1 MWTLRPFSRRYSPIE
16 SKEPLSQMMTL
27 QQMTELAD
35 GGLVRRVL
43 PPEVD
48 SDETAQDPGIVE
60 RFLDRRVREIEPVLQ
75 EVDPQQALDAD
86 RRAAAALAPGIERLE
101 DGRKLGPRN
110 EAGPSRR
117 ETVRGGWACGTSR
130 TLRRRGSLGA
140 WGLSTSRIKSNRR
153 VVTRRHEVTIDT
165 SANKSEIP

>member
-1 MWTLRPFSRRYSPIE
+1 MTVASTRIPVWALRPFSRRYSPIE

-35 GGLVRRVL
+35 GGLVRRGL

-86 RRAAAALAPGIERLE
+86 R
-101 DGRKLGPRN
+101 PR
-110 EAGPSRR
+110 PSP
-117 ETVRGGWACGTSR
+117 RG
-130 TLRRRGSLGA
+130 
-140 WGLSTSRIKSNRR
+140 
-153 VVTRRHEVTIDT
+153 
-165 SANKSEIP
+165 